1 MVARLGAKI
10 KNVGSTW
17 NNKLEEELESSEI
30 GGKQI
35 AGCGSIYFSSSSF
48 WWRRSEDSDVLNISF
63 EPTYQ
68 HNIHSY
74 MPHGVMALTR
84 KYKSCLHFEISK
96 SDSKLGR
103 ATWLP
108 HLIKMTRMRFCV
120 YQMMVAYCLLS
131 WLLPVSCQ
139 SVMIML
145 TFLNFQIRL
154 HLISLLWP
162 WWHAT
167 VSNANNL
174 MNYEPQA
181 GVTATGNLPIRTD
194 DLCFNFLQLVSFS
207 HISQLHNF
215 RVER

>member
-35 AGCGSIYFSSSSF
+35 AGCGSIYSSF

-131 WLLPVSCQ
+131 WLLPECDDHVNIFKFPNPPSFDI
-139 SVMIML
+139 IM
-145 TFLNFQIRL
+145 TMVT
-154 HLISLLWP
+154 